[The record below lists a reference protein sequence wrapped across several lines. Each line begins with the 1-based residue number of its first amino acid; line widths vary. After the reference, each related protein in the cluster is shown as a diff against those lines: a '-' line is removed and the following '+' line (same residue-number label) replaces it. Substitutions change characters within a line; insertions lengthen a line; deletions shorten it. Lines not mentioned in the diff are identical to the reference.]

1 MENNNKSKNYNI
13 IKALFQFLVAI
24 VIMFL
29 VFSHLKKELSSLD
42 FDKITYLIVNLGFF
56 WFITI
61 IILGIIGM
69 SILSFYDFFVLN
81 AITMNAN
88 LKKMKIF
95 KISFMTNALNMILG
109 FGGFIGAGLRYYLY
123 KPYSKNNGK
132 LLVAIGMILISML
145 SGISL
150 LSLFVILDFLP
161 GSDLYADNKFLYYSL
176 FLISAF
182 LPIYLYFNMRNPK
195 IRTDRYLAIKL
206 AIISFVEWIYAAM
219 LILLI
224 LFIFSGDFVKGKELR
239 IVGIIVVSAIAG
251 LLSMIPSG
259 VGVFDYLVLAGLGS
273 LGFEGEVLA
282 ATIFLYRLS
291 YYIIPFVI
299 SIILLILEFFNIF
312 ILKFKKGGS

>member
-1 MENNNKSKNYNI
+1 MENNNKTKNYNI
-13 IKALFQFLVAI
+13 IKAILQFLVAI

-29 VFSHLKKELSSLD
+29 VVSHLKKEISNLD
-42 FDKITYLIVNLGFF
+42 FDKITYLIVNLGSV
-56 WFITI
+56 WFSVI
-61 IILGIIGM
+61 IILGVVGM
-69 SILSFYDFFVLN
+69 SILSFYDFFVLK

-88 LKKMKIF
+88 LKKIKIF
-95 KISFMTNALNMILG
+95 KISFMTNSLNMILG

-150 LSLFVILDFLP
+150 LSIFVILDFLP
-161 GSDLYADNKFLYYSL
+161 GADLYSGNKFLYYSL

-195 IRTDRYLAIKL
+195 IRSDRYLAIKL
-206 AIISFVEWIYAAM
+206 AIISFVEWIYAAI

-224 LFIFSGDFVKGKELR
+224 LFIFSGELVHGKELR
-239 IVGIIVVSAIAG
+239 IIGIIVVSAIAG

-291 YYIIPFVI
+291 YYIVPFII
-299 SIILLILEFFNIF
+299 SIVLLIFEFFNMF
-312 ILKFKKGGS
+312 IINFKKGGN